1 MNQHSGAL
9 LGSDAVWGNSRYGL
23 VFDLLGLG
31 EYANPLVILDE
42 LDKAQTMGKT
52 SGGFSSP
59 TGVLHSLLEPVSAA
73 QVRDISLDL
82 ELDASQIAW
91 IATANYPW
99 WVPATLRSRFREFF
113 IMPPDAELA
122 IQLSRSVVKNALR
135 AAGFEAG
142 EPDRRIVV
150 ALAHLS
156 AREIFQATVMA
167 AGRAAAQGNAVLK
180 LGHLPAALLAELDE
194 GRPDG
199 EGRKAQLH

>member
-1 MNQHSGAL
+1 
-9 LGSDAVWGNSRYGL
+9 
-23 VFDLLGLG
+23 LLGLG

-113 IMPPDAELA
+113 IMPPDAEQA
-122 IQLSRSVVKNALR
+122 IQLSRSVVKNALK
-135 AAGFEAG
+135 AAGFGVG
-142 EPDRRIVV
+142 EPDRRVVV

-167 AGRAAAQGNAVLK
+167 AGRAAAQREDMLRLV
-180 LGHLPAALLAELDE
+180 HLPAALLAEPDE
-194 GRPDG
+194 GSAQDG
-199 EGRKAQLH
+199 VRKAQLH